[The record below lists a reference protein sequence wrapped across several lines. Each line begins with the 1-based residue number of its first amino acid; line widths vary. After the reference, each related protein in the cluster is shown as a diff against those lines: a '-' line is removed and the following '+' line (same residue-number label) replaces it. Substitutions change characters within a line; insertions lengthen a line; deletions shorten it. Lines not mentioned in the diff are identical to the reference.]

1 MKIIIVGCGWLGQQL
16 APVLSAAGYS
26 LVATRRTAVACDTLS
41 PAVDCQ
47 VLDLSQPVEMTAQ
60 LKQLFAGAVVLCAIA
75 PGRQPGDNQY
85 VQSLQHLAQLMQ
97 AAKSRAVIH
106 FSSTGVYQ
114 GLDGVVNEA
123 TPLQLSLP
131 RVQLLV
137 AAEQALAQFTPC
149 ITLRLAGLMG
159 PGRHPGRFAGGKTL
173 ADPQAPINM
182 VHSADICRAVLSVL
196 ANDLQHG
203 AVYNLA
209 CPQLMS
215 RQAFY
220 QDAATRCGTTVS
232 FTAATSLQ
240 RQVDAQLFI
249 RQFSFHYQFLS
260 AADALS
266 HCS

>member
-16 APVLSAAGYS
+16 APVLSAVGYS

-60 LKQLFAGAVVLCAIA
+60 LKQRFAGAVVLCAIA

-85 VQSLQHLAQLMQ
+85 VESLQRLVQLMQ
-97 AAKSRAVIH
+97 AAKSRALIH

-114 GLDGVVNEA
+114 GLDGVVNET

-137 AAEQALAQFTPC
+137 AAEQALAQ
-149 ITLRLAGLMG
+149 LRLAGLMG
-159 PGRHPGRFAGGKTL
+159 PGRHPGRFTAGKTL
-173 ADPQAPINM
+173 TEPQALINM
-182 VHSADICRAVLSVL
+182 VHSTDIGRAVLCLL
-196 ANDLQHG
+196 AQSSLSSG
-203 AVYNLA
+203 VFNLS
-209 CPQLMS
+209 CPQPVS
-215 RQAFY
+215 RQVFY
-220 QDAATRCGTTVS
+220 QRAAELVGTVARFSEPSTH
-232 FTAATSLQ
+232 L
-240 RQVDAQLFI
+240 RQVDPQRFI
-249 RQFSFHYQFLS
+249 RQFAFRYQYAS
-260 AADALS
+260 AADALA

>member
-16 APVLSAAGYS
+16 APALSAAGYS
-26 LVATRRTAVACDTLS
+26 LTATRRTAVACDTLS

-47 VLDLSQPVEMTAQ
+47 VLDLSQPVEMSTQ
-60 LKQLFAGAVVLCAIA
+60 LKQLFAGAVVICAIA

-85 VQSLQHLAQLMQ
+85 VESLQRLAQLMQ

-123 TPLQLSLP
+123 ASLQLSLP

-137 AAEQALAQFTPC
+137 AAEQALSQFQPC

-159 PGRHPGRFAGGKTL
+159 SGRHPGRFTAGKTL
-173 ADPQAPINM
+173 PEPQAVINM
-182 VHSADICRAVLSVL
+182 VHSTDIVRAVLCLL
-196 ANDLQHG
+196 AQSSPSRG
-203 AVYNLA
+203 VFNLS
-209 CPQLMS
+209 CPQAVS

-220 QDAATRCGTTVS
+220 QRAAELVGTVARFSEPSTH
-232 FTAATSLQ
+232 Q
-240 RQVDAQLFI
+240 RQVDPQRFI
-249 RQFSFHYQFLS
+249 RQFAFRYQYAS
-260 AADALS
+260 AVEALA
-266 HCS
+266 HCD